1 MKASFQYESALWK
14 QGFTHVVGVDEVG
27 CGCWAGD
34 VFAAAVILPSSFR
47 SSLVQDSK
55 ALRKGQRE
63 EVEDWIKT
71 KSIAWAIGRANLE
84 EIFTLNIRQAALLAM
99 RRALEQLQPQPSYVL
114 SDGFLIP
121 GISLPNQKIIRGDAK
136 SKSIAAAS
144 IIAKV
149 ARDRYMEDMDQQY
162 PGYGFAQHVG
172 YGTKQ
177 HQDALERLGP
187 TKIHRM
193 GYRPLKALMATK
205 AAADQSS

>member
-136 SKSIAAAS
+136 SKFIVAAS